1 MAGALATL
9 PGWSPIT
16 RIRKIRK
23 AWSNNCNL
31 VSMDM
36 APTTSMSSMMGVGC
50 QGELLPEGGGTWIGR
65 SADTR
70 LRKRP
75 LSPCYSPRTIYDASK
90 SVTDCFPTT
99 DTACKKPRQGC
110 MRRRLAPVSCASS
123 SLSDISLSFCKLLD
137 SFIGPLLLNH
147 QSRR

>member
-1 MAGALATL
+1 MAGALVTL
-9 PGWSPIT
+9 PGWSSIT

-50 QGELLPEGGGTWIGR
+50 LGELLPEGGGTWIGR

-75 LSPCYSPRTIYDASK
+75 LSPCYSSRNIYDSVMHCFP
-90 SVTDCFPTT
+90 VTDN
-99 DTACKKPRQGC
+99 ACKKPRQGC
-110 MRRRLAPVSCASS
+110 MRRRLVPVSCASS
-123 SLSDISLSFCKLLD
+123 CLSDIPLSFCKLPD
-137 SFIGPLLLNH
+137 FFIGRLLLNH